1 MYICMRVCVCI
12 YAKTHNT
19 YMFDI
24 KARTQVFV

>member
-1 MYICMRVCVCI
+1 MYACVCVCI

-19 YMFDI
+19 SVFDI